1 MKMTKNKKIII
12 GAASAVAVLGIAL
25 AVVLSLPSENI
36 GDDTDNKD
44 IILFDKS
51 AFGVDDVTIK
61 NQSGEYQ
68 LLGYDY
74 SKSASDTDEDI
85 PVIYTMQGYENSMLS
100 KLMTDNLVSECKTV
114 AATRIVD
121 KSGKKYKDYG
131 LDKPKAEVRAIYSDQ
146 TEKDMFFGNEAP
158 DKSGTYCRIDG
169 DKNVYLV
176 NSGSVDMFFTDKL
189 QMFEKQLT
197 NELEE
202 NEKITEVNISG
213 TAFDK
218 DIYIS
223 REKSAVI
230 DSLVYTMT
238 SPYDAACDTST
249 VTDFATSFF
258 GVKMSQVAAAGA
270 GQKDL
275 EAYGLKEPYM
285 NIKVKTDGDRTANI
299 LVSEKDS
306 DGKYYIMKSGGTIIY
321 SADDDEF
328 KFYDTDRRYFL
339 DSSVYKPNMSN
350 IDSVQIS
357 YNENTYE
364 YTFDKVESINE
375 LHEYTYE
382 TTVYYQGQ
390 KINYMN
396 LSDFIFNIS
405 NIYRQDNIP
414 ESIEG
419 CREIFKINSVFDE
432 GINYELV
439 LYQDKDNKIIA
450 VTDGNIESYVD
461 EAYAGEVIKQ
471 TAKIPTDETIE
482 ILKDE

>member
-25 AVVLSLPSENI
+25 AVVLNLPSENLS
-36 GDDTDNKD
+36 DDTDNKD

-51 AFGVDDVTIK
+51 AFGVDDVTVK

-74 SKSASDTDEDI
+74 SKSESDTDEDI

-100 KLMTDNLVSECKTV
+100 KLMTDELISECRSV

-121 KSGKKYKDYG
+121 KSGKKYKEYG
-131 LDKPKAEVRAIYSDQ
+131 LDKPKAEVRAVYSDQ
-146 TEKDMFFGNEAP
+146 TEK
-158 DKSGTYCRIDG
+158 
-169 DKNVYLV
+169 
-176 NSGSVDMFFTDKL
+176 DMFFTDKL

-197 NELEE
+197 SELEE

-270 GQKDL
+270 GQKEL

-414 ESIEG
+414 ESIDG
-419 CREIFKINSVFDE
+419 CREIFRINSIFDE

-461 EAYAGEVIKQ
+461 ELYVSDVIKQ